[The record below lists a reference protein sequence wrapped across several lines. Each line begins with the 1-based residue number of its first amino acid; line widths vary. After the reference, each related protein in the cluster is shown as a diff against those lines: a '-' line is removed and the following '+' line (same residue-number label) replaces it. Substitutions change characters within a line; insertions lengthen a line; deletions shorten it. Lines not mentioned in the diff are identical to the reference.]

1 MKKTLTFDQRC
12 HALLMQIPKGKVST
26 YRELA
31 HALGTI
37 AYRAVGQAMNRNPH
51 LIKVPCHRVIKSNG
65 EIGGYALG
73 TDKKRELLLKEGVQ
87 AEANGRIRLSKYLYL
102 IPPNLKF
109 EPGSVSQCP

>member
-87 AEANGRIRLSKYLYL
+87 AEANGRIRLSKCLYL

>member
-51 LIKVPCHRVIKSNG
+51 LMKVPCHRVIKSNG

-73 TDKKRELLLKEGVQ
+73 ADKKRELLLKEGVQ

>member
-1 MKKTLTFDQRC
+1 
-12 HALLMQIPKGKVST
+12 MQIPKGKVST

>member
-12 HALLMQIPKGKVST
+12 LALLMQIPKGKVST